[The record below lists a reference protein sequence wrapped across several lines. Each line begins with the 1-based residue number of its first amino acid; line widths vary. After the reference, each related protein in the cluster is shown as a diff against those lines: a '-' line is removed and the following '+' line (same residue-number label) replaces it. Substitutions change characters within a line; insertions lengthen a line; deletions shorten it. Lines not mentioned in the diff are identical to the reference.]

1 LVTLLELW
9 TDLLP
14 PFLVYNIEEQLVLP
28 KLQREVCAKFCPRL
42 ASRVDVNAG
51 YPRHSLTLRHKVE
64 AWDPRRDP
72 QPIHQ
77 WLHPWLPQFGTTRG
91 AAQRP

>member
-28 KLQREVCAKFCPRL
+28 KLQREVCAKIF
-42 ASRVDVNAG
+42 AQG
-51 YPRHSLTLRHKVE
+51 SL
-64 AWDPRRDP
+64 
-72 QPIHQ
+72 Q
-77 WLHPWLPQFGTTRG
+77 GSC
-91 AAQRP
+91 